1 MLYINHVWSLNRPQR
16 TLSYADLYML
26 SSKWPCHHTNAAT
39 TNPLP
44 IWIDVAG
51 MYRVIFYFSSY
62 QERWYKSA
70 MRREEVAMLMQG
82 LTLLNSR
89 PCTSSSLPPAMER
102 PFSPPPSPVKPFE
115 FFEPVDTCGQA
126 HVCQKASDNMSSTP
140 PPVSTIISVMS
151 APSSYYSSAGYH
163 YTTCFDYCSSSSR
176 SNSLHCPKNNW
187 LVAQKGT
194 GQGIP

>member
-1 MLYINHVWSLNRPQR
+1 MLYINHVWSLSRPQR

-26 SSKWPCHHTNAAT
+26 SSKWPWHHTNAAT
-39 TNPLP
+39 TNALP
-44 IWIDVAG
+44 IWVDVTG
-51 MYRVIFYFSSY
+51 MYRAIFYFSSC

-70 MRREEVAMLMQG
+70 MRREEVAILMQG
-82 LTLLNSR
+82 LTLPNSR

-115 FFEPVDTCGQA
+115 YFWACRYMWA
-126 HVCQKASDNMSSTP
+126 SSCCQNASDNKSSTP

-163 YTTCFDYCSSSSR
+163 YTTCYDYCSSSTR
-176 SNSLHCPKNNW
+176 SSSLHCPKNNW
-187 LVAQKGT
+187 LVAQKRT
-194 GQGIP
+194 GQGTQ